1 MKNVEIIRFPL
12 YNCKKNPYK
21 KIDFSVENG
30 QLVPIKRKKK
40 SPEKIRNFR
49 IKNKKNPLKQVVIS
63 L

>member
-12 YNCKKNPYK
+12 YNFKKNSVQK
-21 KIDFSVENG
+21 KDFSVENG
-30 QLVPIKRKKK
+30 QLVPIKRKNK

-49 IKNKKNPLKQVVIS
+49 IKNKKIPMKQVVIS